1 MPRDVR
7 FADLDLASQT
17 ICKARYG
24 AFAGDGCFYL
34 LNGEDVCIARIH
46 ADPRAPAC
54 YAVLA
59 RARPGRRIVMVVAGQ
74 REVLST
80 SYDSPDFDIGR
91 VRETVEQLNARLGV
105 NEDAKNEL
113 LAQAGFDATI
123 VM

>member
-1 MPRDVR
+1 
-7 FADLDLASQT
+7 
-17 ICKARYG
+17 
-24 AFAGDGCFYL
+24 
-34 LNGEDVCIARIH
+34 
-46 ADPRAPAC
+46 
-54 YAVLA
+54 
-59 RARPGRRIVMVVAGQ
+59 MVVAGQ